1 MQQFPT
7 YFNGYEN
14 HATQQ
19 VQHQQDQQSQTQPT
33 QSQDLNQQQGQAQPL
48 LTGPNLAIYSPAAMQ
63 PLSVL
68 AAAQRKDQDPND
80 PLSVVGSVASG
91 GPIEL
96 GAHGKPKRKQVK
108 NACVNCQ
115 KACKKC
121 DIGRPCQRCVKY
133 GITETCINSVR
144 KERKKGIKRGPYKK
158 RIKTGA
164 ESGASSAGSTPN
176 MTSPMSNAPMYANGV
191 RPAAIPI
198 HYQPFPHGHYDPY
211 AAYANNGQMM
221 PQAYMVPASI
231 QQMYPTN
238 PPVMSYQ
245 AAMNIISPQ
254 HQQAASPHQQHQQP
268 QQLQHQQSQQQQQ
281 QPQQQQSQEQQQQLQ
296 QQLKQELKQ
305 EQTASPQ
312 QQQQQQYQQA
322 EQHLQQQQHL
332 VEQPKSVPAGEES
345 TQSPDALT
353 TNDPAAEP
361 KVDDDDDEGS
371 KLTILSR
378 LCSAVLDGND
388 TPKQEEE
395 IKAEGNQETTPTSQ
409 QYATS

>member
-1 MQQFPT
+1 MQQFPA

-14 HATQQ
+14 HAPQQ
-19 VQHQQDQQSQTQPT
+19 VQHQDQQSQSQP
-33 QSQDLNQQQGQAQPL
+33 SRAQDLHQQQGQPQPL

-80 PLSVVGSVASG
+80 ALSAVTSVVSG

-158 RIKTGA
+158 RTKTGI

-176 MTSPMSNAPMYANGV
+176 LASPMANTPIYGNGV
-191 RPAAIPI
+191 RPAALPM
-198 HYQPFPHGHYDPY
+198 HYQTFSHGPYDPY
-211 AAYANNGQMM
+211 AAYTNNGQMM
-221 PQAYMVPASI
+221 PQTYMVPASI

-254 HQQAASPHQQHQQP
+254 HQQQAASPN
-268 QQLQHQQSQQQQQ
+268 QQQQ
-281 QPQQQQSQEQQQQLQ
+281 QPQQQQHHHQQQHQ
-296 QQLKQELKQ
+296 QH
-305 EQTASPQ
+305 
-312 QQQQQQYQQA
+312 A
-322 EQHLQQQQHL
+322 EQHPDQGLHHPS
-332 VEQPKSVPAGEES
+332 QPLADQKSNIHQTKMGS
-345 TQSPDALT
+345 LNDT
-353 TNDPAAEP
+353 TASSNGTSLPHPSAEN
-361 KVDDDDDEGS
+361 KTEDDDDEGS
-371 KLTILSR
+371 KLNILSR
-378 LCSAVLDGND
+378 LCSAVLDRND
-388 TPKQEEE
+388 TPKQEQEM
-395 IKAEGNQETTPTSQ
+395 KADETTSSTLSQ
-409 QYATS
+409 ATSS